1 MARLE
6 PGLRIRLISA
16 LVLAPL
22 ALGLVIVGGW
32 AFAGLIA
39 LGLALMALEWRG
51 LIRVRI
57 GERMSDAASFG
68 ALALAVAALLLAMTG
83 QAGAGLVLLAAGALL
98 AAATAWALGHAAFWT
113 VLGVVYLGVPAL
125 ALVWLRM
132 LPEAGLVLLVW
143 LLLVVWT
150 TDSAAY
156 FAGRH
161 FRGPLLAPRISPS
174 KTWSGLCGGVIGAG
188 LAGMITA
195 ALWGSGR
202 LLQAGG
208 LGAVLAVVAQV
219 GDLAESAMKRKAG
232 VKDAGSLIPGH
243 GGVLDRVDGLVFAA
257 PALALFCLILG
268 PRAWPWS

>member
-1 MARLE
+1 M
-6 PGLRIRLISA
+6 ISA

-22 ALGLVIVGGW
+22 ALGLVIAGGW
-32 AFAGLIA
+32 PFAA
-39 LGLALMALEWRG
+39 LVAVVLVLMALEWRG
-51 LIRVRI
+51 LISVRL
-57 GERMSDAASFG
+57 GHRTSEVASFG
-68 ALALAVAALLLAMTG
+68 ALALAVVAVVLAMTG
-83 QAGAGLVLLAAGALL
+83 QAGQALALLAAGALL
-98 AAATAWALGHAAFWT
+98 AAATARALGYPAFWT
-113 VLGVVYLGVPAL
+113 GLGVAYLGIPAL

-132 LPEAGLVLLVW
+132 LPEVGLVLVIW

-156 FAGRH
+156 FAGRY

-174 KTWSGLCGGVIGAG
+174 KTWSGLCGGVLGAS

-208 LGAVLAVVAQV
+208 LGAVLAVVAQI

-243 GGVLDRVDGLVFAA
+243 GGVLDRVDGLMFAA
-257 PALALFCLILG
+257 PALALFCLIMG